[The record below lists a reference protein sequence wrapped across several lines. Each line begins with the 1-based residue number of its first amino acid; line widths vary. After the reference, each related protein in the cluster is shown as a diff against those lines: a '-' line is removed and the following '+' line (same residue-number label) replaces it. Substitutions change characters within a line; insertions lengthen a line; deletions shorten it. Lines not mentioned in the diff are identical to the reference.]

1 MEVQGSIL
9 DLGPNRV
16 YSVRLAGGGLISA
29 HVGGA
34 LQMRIVRLIPGDE
47 VIVKLSDTDPSRGR
61 IIRRLEGKQER
72 RR

>member
-1 MEVQGSIL
+1 M
-9 DLGPNRV
+9 

-47 VIVKLSDTDPSRGR
+47 VMVKLSDTDPSRGR
-61 IIRRLEGKQER
+61 IVQRLEGKQER
-72 RR
+72 GR